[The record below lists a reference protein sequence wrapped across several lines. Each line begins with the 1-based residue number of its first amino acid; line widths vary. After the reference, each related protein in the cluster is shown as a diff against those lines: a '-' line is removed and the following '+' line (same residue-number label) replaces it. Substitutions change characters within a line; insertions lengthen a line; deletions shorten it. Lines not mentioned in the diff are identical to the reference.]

1 VKCWKPKGNQQ
12 PSPKY
17 TLERFRDYLRGLVP
31 LITGLSAQPL
41 LRRVK
46 I

>member
-1 VKCWKPKGNQQ
+1 MGNQH

-17 TLERFRDYLRGLVP
+17 TLERFRDYLRDIVP
-31 LITGLSAQPL
+31 LITGISARHPSGM
-41 LRRVK
+41 K

>member
-1 VKCWKPKGNQQ
+1 MGNQH

-17 TLERFRDYLRGLVP
+17 TLERFRDYLRSSVS
-31 LITGLSAQPL
+31 LITGISARHPKWM
-41 LRRVK
+41 K